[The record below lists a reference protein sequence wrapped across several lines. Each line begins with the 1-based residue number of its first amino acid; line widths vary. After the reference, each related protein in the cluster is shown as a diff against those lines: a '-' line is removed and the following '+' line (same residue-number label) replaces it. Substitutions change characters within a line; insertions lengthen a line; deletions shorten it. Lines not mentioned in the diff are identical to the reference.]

1 VPQDVIYLMAHSTG
15 AEPTDL
21 VPAMEDFLNR
31 QWADGLVGAW
41 NNNDWI
47 TLPPRLGD
55 RLGRLVGA
63 APGQVMC
70 GDSTSVQL
78 FQALFA
84 LCRLNPERHTLI
96 TDANGFPADVY
107 AAETVAKLLG
117 MKFIQVPVQDLPG
130 VLDDDTAVVGLGSV
144 DVRTGEVYDVRGLT
158 EQIHR
163 AGGLVMWDLA
173 HGIGVLPYDLDGLG
187 VDAAVGSTYKY
198 LSGGPGSP
206 AFIYIPHRHQARA
219 EMPLA
224 GWLGHAAPFGFEPSY
239 RAAGS
244 IERARI
250 GSPSAVA
257 LIALEAALDIFD
269 EVSIEDIRAKSLQL
283 TALTLDYLDAY
294 LPEIPVAT
302 PREEARRGD
311 KIALKLPYASELSHA
326 MAARGV
332 ACDFRGPDILRLGF
346 APLYVSFTQ
355 VWDALE
361 ALRDIVQ
368 TRAYED
374 PAYNL
379 VRIIP

>member
-1 VPQDVIYLMAHSTG
+1 MDHSTG
-15 AEPTDL
+15 AEPTD
-21 VPAMEDFLNR
+21 VAPAMEDFLNR

-41 NNNDWI
+41 NNNNWI

-55 RLGRLVGA
+55 RIGRLIGA
-63 APGQVMC
+63 APGQVIC

-84 LCRLNPERHTLI
+84 LCRLNPGRKTLI
-96 TDANGFPADVY
+96 TDTNGFPADVY

-117 MKFIQVPVQDLPG
+117 MTFVQVPAAEIPG

-144 DVRTGEVYDVRGLT
+144 DVRTGEIYDAPGLT
-158 EQIHR
+158 NQIHE

-173 HGIGVLPYDLDGLG
+173 HAIGVLPYDLDGIG

-206 AFIYIPHRHQARA
+206 AFIYIPHRHQAKA

-224 GWLGHAAPFGFEPSY
+224 GWLGHAAPFGFEPTY
-239 RAAGS
+239 RAAPS

-257 LIALEAALDIFD
+257 LIALEAALNIFD
-269 EVSIEDIRAKSLQL
+269 EVSIEEIRTKSLKL
-283 TALTLDYLDAY
+283 TALALDYLDAY
-294 LPEIPVAT
+294 LPELTVAT
-302 PREEARRGD
+302 PREDARRGD
-311 KIALKLPYASELSHA
+311 KIALRLPYGSELTHA
-326 MAARGV
+326 LAARGV
-332 ACDFRGPDILRLGF
+332 ACDFRGPDIVRFGF
-346 APLYVSFTQ
+346 APLHTSFTQ

-361 ALRDIVQ
+361 VLRDVIE
-368 TRAYED
+368 TRVYED